1 MKREGERQE
10 MPETKPPIR
19 PNPPV
24 VGVIACG
31 RMVEGEPAQAV
42 KHRYLEAVERH
53 AEAVPL
59 IVPTNQKPENAAAIV
74 AHLDA
79 ILLTGS
85 NSNIAP
91 RRYGSDLPGQLPVDD
106 GRDDFSHALI
116 HAAITAA
123 KPVFGICR
131 GLQEINVAL
140 GGTLKDLRASVGP
153 QHHHAPADATLEDTF
168 AFSHAVEV
176 VANGTLHRFAQADSL
191 NVNSVHFQ
199 AIDHLAEALVINAIG
214 PHDVIEAVAAT
225 TTAAPV
231 FAVQWHPEW
240 RPVGRPHDLAF
251 WHYLGEAARSHYI
264 PAPGA
269 ETKA

>member
-1 MKREGERQE
+1 
-10 MPETKPPIR
+10 MPEKTSQLRRDR
-19 PNPPV
+19 PV
-24 VGVIACG
+24 IGIIACG
-31 RMVEGEPAQAV
+31 REVEGEPAQAV
-42 KHRYLEAVERH
+42 KHRYIEAVERF

-59 IVPTNQKPENAAAIV
+59 IVPTNQSPDNAPAIV

-91 RRYGSDLPGQLPVDD
+91 HRYGSDLPGMDPRDD
-106 GRDDFSHALI
+106 GRDDFGQALI

-140 GGTLKDLRASVGP
+140 GGTLKDLRASIGSDV
-153 QHHHAPADATLEDTF
+153 HHAPPGASPGETF
-168 AFSHAVEV
+168 GFTHPVDV
-176 VANGTLHRFAQADSL
+176 VANGTLHRFTLADQL
-191 NVNSVHFQ
+191 LVNSVHFQ
-199 AIDHLAEALVINAIG
+199 TVDRLAEGLVANATG
-214 PHDVIEAVAAT
+214 PEGVIEAVAASAT
-225 TTAAPV
+225 PAPV

-240 RPVGRPHDLAF
+240 RPENRPHDLAF
-251 WHYLGEAARSHYI
+251 WHYLGEAARATYM

-269 ETKA
+269 ETAA